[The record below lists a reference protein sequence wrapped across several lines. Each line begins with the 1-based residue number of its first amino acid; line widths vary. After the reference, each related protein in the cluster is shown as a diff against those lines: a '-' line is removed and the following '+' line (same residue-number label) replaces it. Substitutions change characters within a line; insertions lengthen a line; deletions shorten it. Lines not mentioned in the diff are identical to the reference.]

1 MEFRVADTFTGS
13 LAKLTLTGEEQKAGK
28 TTAFEL
34 QLNPAQPGINSTAW
48 KRRRTKTSG
57 PSASVGACGRS
68 STRRLPIPCC
78 ATSVAR
84 YVTAEPAAS
93 PVFSGVADK
102 QLLDYG
108 VPAEWLNDVKEGT
121 DDDALVKVADH
132 LLAEAG

>member
-1 MEFRVADTFTGS
+1 MEEAKDKNFWSVRVSRGLPKIVHKTAS
-13 LAKLTLTGEEQKAGK
+13 NPLLRYVGEHDESYRWA
-28 TTAFEL
+28 E
-34 QLNPAQPGINSTAW
+34 
-48 KRRRTKTSG
+48 RRRIERHPNT
-57 PSASVGACGRS
+57 GAAQLVEIREVVHDME
-68 STRRLPIPCC
+68 
-78 ATSVAR
+78 VAR

-102 QLLDYG
+102 QVLDYG